1 MKLIISLS
9 FLLFAFLSNA
19 GQKQARTQE
28 LAPFSIS
35 QLDDRKRKAKRTK
48 RRRKRKCKQFG
59 KKIYAG

>member
-9 FLLFAFLSNA
+9 FLMFAFLSSA
-19 GQKQARTQE
+19 GLKQARTQE
-28 LAPFSIS
+28 AAPFTIS
-35 QLDDRKRKAKRTK
+35 QLDDRKKKPKKTR